1 MPSQAITELLHHLR
15 DEKLMISFAESATT
29 GRFIDEFTRV
39 PGCGTAVKGSI
50 VCYDESV
57 KKNLLKVPQKAI
69 DQYTAESAEVTQL
82 LADRLKE
89 LIPADVVVAAT
100 GLAAPGGSE
109 TPEKPVGTMF
119 VHGYI
124 GEEIFL
130 KRFLFEGEPD
140 DIITRTIEETA
151 KFLLEQLKG
160 QGSGAKKS
168 PALSPG

>member
-1 MPSQAITELLHHLR
+1 MPSQAITDLLHRLR
-15 DEKLMISFAESATT
+15 DEKLTISFAESATT
-29 GRFIDEFTRV
+29 GHFIDEFTRV
-39 PGCGTAVKGSI
+39 PGCGESVKGSI

-57 KKNLLKVPQKAI
+57 KKNLMKVPQEAI

-124 GEEIFL
+124 GEETFE
-130 KRFLFEGEPD
+130 KRLLFSGEPD
-140 DIITRTIEETA
+140 DIISQTIEETA
-151 KFLLEQLKG
+151 KFLL
-160 QGSGAKKS
+160 KK
-168 PALSPG
+168 LRG

>member
-1 MPSQAITELLHHLR
+1 MPSRAITDLLHYLR
-15 DEKLMISFAESATT
+15 DEKLTISFAESATT

-39 PGCGTAVKGSI
+39 PGCGGSVKGSI

-57 KKNLLKVPQKAI
+57 KKKLLKVPQKAI

-124 GEEIFL
+124 GEEIFE
-130 KRFLFEGEPD
+130 KRFLFDGEPD
-140 DIITRTIEETA
+140 DIIAQTIEETA
-151 KFLLEQLKG
+151 KYVLSCLKK
-160 QGSGAKKS
+160 QNADRVHK
-168 PALSPG
+168 PCQR